1 LETLNVP
8 ETNVTESNTVTKAHY
23 VMGVL
28 GGGSKQSGHTYRS

>member
-1 LETLNVP
+1 MH

-28 GGGSKQSGHTYRS
+28 GGGSLNSLGIVTEVRA